1 MKRQIRNSV
10 FETNSSSTHALCL
23 DTNNK
28 FAKYAQEHLDA
39 FTYTVLPFKD
49 EGFNEPH
56 VFSDLTEK
64 LRYFWTIWLQKSF
77 YGHDE
82 TLFQA
87 FMGKLQSIVPNAVF
101 AYQFPHYTEDTT
113 WYTINNNTKYM
124 EDSDYVL
131 DEEDSDNI
139 LYWSV
144 DKIKDFL
151 LNGVIV
157 FGDRDNYNYYLMES
171 VIDLFIYDT
180 GLTVLDKVTG

>member
-1 MKRQIRNSV
+1 MVKIRNGC

-23 DTNNK
+23 DTSNK
-28 FAKYAQEHLDA
+28 YPKYTQEHLDA

-49 EGFNEPH
+49 EGFDEPH
-56 VFSDLTEK
+56 VFSDLTDK

-131 DEEDSDNI
+131 DEEDSNNI
-139 LYWSV
+139 LHWSV

-157 FGDRDNYNYYLMES
+157 FGDRDNYDYRFFES
-171 VIDLFIYDT
+171 VIDLLIRDED
-180 GLTVLDKVTG
+180 LKVLDKVTG